1 MKIAKVLSA
10 QNDCLEG
17 QIIQVEV
24 DISRGLHAF
33 SIVGMADKAVAEAKD
48 RIASAIKH
56 SGYKSPKSRN
66 EKVVISLAPAQLPKE
81 GTGFDLALAVGYLIA
96 SQDLRPSSEACAAAE
111 ETLFIG
117 ELALDGNL
125 RGVGGVLSIV
135 KTAQKQGIK
144 HCFVP
149 KENVATACLVSGI
162 SIYGA
167 ATLRE
172 VVLHM
177 EGKQMILTAKPSLYT
192 SARAGC
198 KKVEDEERGE
208 KEDVISFHNIRGQE
222 VAKRALQIAL
232 AGRHSIALV
241 GPPGTGKTLLARS
254 ARSIIPDLT
263 EAERLEVI
271 TIHSSADAN
280 KQLIPK
286 PPFRA
291 PHHSASYVAIIGGG
305 AKQPI
310 GEITLAHKGI
320 LFLDEFPEFDRR
332 VIEALRQPMEERVVR
347 IARAEQ
353 HRELPADCIIIL
365 AMNPCPCGYRGSP
378 KRACTCSQP
387 MLRRYAEKVS
397 GPIIDRIDIWVKME
411 QPAHSPRQKSP
422 ETQVVASQNIV
433 EILNNTKRVLSE
445 TRAKQRKR
453 DHDPSTDG
461 IRLNTTDVAMDLLA
475 KQANARAFST
485 RAFHRVL
492 RVARTI
498 ADLEHSEKIE
508 ERHVLEALQY
518 RESPI

>member
-81 GTGFDLALAVGYLIA
+81 GTGFDLAMAIGYLIA
-96 SQDLRPSSEACAAAE
+96 TQDLRPSSEISALSE
-111 ETLFIG
+111 EILFIG

-125 RGVGGVLSIV
+125 RETRGIVSIA
-135 KTAQKQGIK
+135 KSAKEQGIT
-144 HCFVP
+144 HLFVP
-149 KENVATACLVSGI
+149 KENVAEACLVPNI
-162 SIYGA
+162 SVYGA

-172 VVLHM
+172 VILHM
-177 EGKQMILTAKPSLYT
+177 EGKRLLPIAKPALKTPALSKNT
-192 SARAGC
+192 
-198 KKVEDEERGE
+198 KPDIE
-208 KEDVISFHNIRGQE
+208 KETSDERSFHNIEGQDA
-222 VAKRALQIAL
+222 AKRALLIAL

-254 ARSIIPDLT
+254 AYGIIPDLT
-263 EAERLEVI
+263 EPEHVEVLS
-271 TIHSSADAN
+271 IHSSA
-280 KQLIPK
+280 QLPRHHSSR

-291 PHHSASYVAIIGGG
+291 PHHSASYAAIIGGG
-305 AKQPI
+305 GKQPI

-347 IARAEQ
+347 IARAER
-353 HRELPADCIIIL
+353 HHELPADCIVIL
-365 AMNPCPCGYRGSP
+365 AMNPCLCGRRGST
-378 KRACTCSQP
+378 KRTCTCSQP
-387 MLRRYAEKVS
+387 MLRRYAEKIS
-397 GPIIDRIDIWVKME
+397 GPIIDRIDMWVRVD
-411 QPAHSPRQKSP
+411 QPKHSF
-422 ETQVVASQNIV
+422 TQVKKKKDSDDVENLQN
-433 EILNNTKRVLSE
+433 KLSE
-445 TRAKQRKR
+445 VRIKQESRQR
-453 DHDPSTDG
+453 EPEVEGVYLDTTDG
-461 IRLNTTDVAMDLLA
+461 AMILLA
-475 KQANARAFST
+475 KQADVQSIST
-485 RAFHRVL
+485 RGFHRAL

-498 ADLEHSEKIE
+498 ADLEQSAKIE

-518 RESPI
+518 RQVPL